1 MCRGSCWVLI
11 LGSVIFILLFLLIYF
26 KKLVYNYYMMSH
38 LPQKKDC
45 KIDFLE
51 GGQKELDGL
60 VSVGIVG
67 GVEKM

>member
-1 MCRGSCWVLI
+1 
-11 LGSVIFILLFLLIYF
+11 
-26 KKLVYNYYMMSH
+26 MSH

-60 VSVGIVG
+60 VSVGGSLGELKKCKIERKQQSISYDKISLG
-67 GVEKM
+67 K